1 MIKIKHIKILLIF
14 LSVILLHYCQLK
26 KAVKTHGINYLENR
40 YELLILD
47 KTNKNDVRK
56 LIGEPHVIS
65 LTNINNW
72 MYIERIFVKGRMHKF
87 GRNVLKENN
96 VLMLEFNSR
105 GILENKGFI
114 NKDGMNKVAF
124 SKNNTE
130 NVKTEKSF
138 VNKFLSSL
146 KQKMYKN
153 K

>member
-1 MIKIKHIKILLIF
+1 
-14 LSVILLHYCQLK
+14 
-26 KAVKTHGINYLENR
+26 
-40 YELLILD
+40 
-47 KTNKNDVRK
+47 
-56 LIGEPHVIS
+56 
-65 LTNINNW
+65 